1 MYIYIYIYTYIYI
14 YVCVCVCVC
23 VCVFMYIYRAGF
35 KKRKVIRNFCVIATR
50 FGKVI
55 RNCES

>member
-1 MYIYIYIYTYIYI
+1 M
-14 YVCVCVCVC
+14 CVCMCVC
-23 VCVFMYIYRAGF
+23 IYWAGF
-35 KKRKVIRNFCVIATR
+35 KKQKVIQNFCEIAKD